1 MKVMTVAAL
10 ALLACT
16 SAHAAGPEPGRLSL
30 TLLGGGDFPVSG
42 DVHDGATVDVPDL
55 GPLNPALAGVG
66 AQLRIASRTHARVYD
81 MASTYGLRMA
91 WGISDRMEVFG
102 ELRESHASAG
112 SVQVGEAY
120 VPALDVALPVYGRFS
135 TYQAWSAEVG
145 VRWFFMDPGFA
156 RPYVAARLGGTETDD
171 IDATFEIPAADILI
185 PNAPFYEK
193 KWALSA
199 GLDVGVNVPLS
210 ERASFIAETGV
221 RYADDLEGDDSAI
234 GPLGL
239 SRINDTGRRIS
250 VPVTLALRWDF

>member
-1 MKVMTVAAL
+1 MKKVLLTS
-10 ALLACT
+10 ALLFAST
-16 SAHAAGPEPGRLSL
+16 HAMAAGPQAGRLSIWL
-30 TLLGGGDFPVSG
+30 MGGGDVPVDG
-42 DVHDGATVDVPDL
+42 DVHTGAVVDVPDL
-55 GPLNPALAGVG
+55 GPLNPALAGVD
-66 AQLRIASRTHARVYD
+66 AQLRIGSRNHERVYG
-81 MASTYGLRMA
+81 MASTYGVGMG
-91 WGISDRMEVFG
+91 WGVSDRLEVFG
-102 ELRESHASAG
+102 ELRETHASAG

-135 TYQAWSAEVG
+135 SYQAWSAEVG
-145 VRWFFMDPGFA
+145 VRWFFMDPGYA

-185 PNAPFYEK
+185 PDAPFYEK

-199 GLDVGVNVPLS
+199 GLDVGVNIPLS

-221 RYADDLEGDDSAI
+221 RYVDDLEGDDSAI